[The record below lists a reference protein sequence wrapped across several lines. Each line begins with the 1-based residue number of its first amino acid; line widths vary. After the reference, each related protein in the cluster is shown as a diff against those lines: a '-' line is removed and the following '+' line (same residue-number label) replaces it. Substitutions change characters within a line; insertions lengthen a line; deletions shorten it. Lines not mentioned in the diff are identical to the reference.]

1 MQDPDKAARD
11 QDQERGVIDT
21 FPASDPLSGTG
32 TQGPRAVPAGAQHQA
47 PPVADAVS
55 LSRRFDN
62 AESAKLALEELV
74 RSAPLDRDATELS
87 GPELRIQVPRGDAA
101 RIEKLLNAA

>member
-1 MQDPDKAARD
+1 MQDSDKKARD
-11 QDQERGVIDT
+11 DDQERGVIDS
-21 FPASDPLSGTG
+21 FPASDPLSDTG
-32 TQGPRAVPAGAQHQA
+32 TQGPRAVPSGDQHRA
-47 PPVADAVS
+47 PPVADAVR
-55 LSRRFDN
+55 LSRRFDD

-87 GPELRIQVPRGDAA
+87 GNELRIQVPKGDAA